1 MQRNEGVAMQTVL
14 IADDEAK
21 VCQLIQGLV
30 PWETLGLSVVGTVH
44 DGLSALERM
53 RTNMPDILIT
63 DIRMPGLD
71 GIQLIQQAKEI
82 HPALR
87 CVIISGYRHFDY
99 AHNAIKFGVQDYL
112 LKPLQKEELIRTLQ
126 KLMAQPG
133 QEKLAEHDTSPL
145 LEAFCADSISGKL
158 SAAEATQE
166 YLRARYRLALPADL
180 RYCALLAKADVE
192 GVAVEDTARRIA
204 AQKLADGCRAA
215 FAPLTNRLYVA
226 LTDVGVAVL
235 LEVAEDRLE
244 ALHDALYQLRDRM
257 EMMRDLFPTL
267 RVSIGVGDA
276 ADTAAGVAES
286 FRQAAHALDQR
297 LTRAEG
303 AVILYSPAP
312 CRTFV
317 LRDLLGPDLLHQLS
331 AALQGMRVNTYR
343 TLLQTCFHRLRRA
356 VGEDLPALRTL
367 LRELVRYHCEQ
378 LPVSITLQEME
389 GMMAA
394 CSEGW
399 HAAISL
405 AQVER
410 ENAQR
415 LAAHLASVDEAL
427 QQIEQLPVRKAKAYI
442 REHYREPLTL
452 EMVSDV
458 AGFNP
463 AYFSS
468 LFKKETGERFL
479 EYLAAVRI
487 KAAKQLLTD
496 SDLPVTAIVEETGYG
511 DYKYFCKQFKKESGL
526 SPQEYRKLYS

>member
-1 MQRNEGVAMQTVL
+1 MAMQKVL

-44 DGLSALERM
+44 DGLSALEMM
-53 RTNMPDILIT
+53 RANMPDILIT

-82 HPALR
+82 HPDLR

-126 KLMAQPG
+126 KLMAQPA
-133 QEKLAEHDTSPL
+133 QEKVIEPDASPA
-145 LEAFCADSISGKL
+145 LEALCADSLSGRL

-166 YLRARYRLALPADL
+166 HLRARYRIELPEGL
-180 RYCALLAKADVE
+180 RYCALLCKADLE
-192 GVAVEDTARRIA
+192 GVAAQDTARRIA

-215 FAPLTNRLYVA
+215 LAPLTKRLYIG
-226 LTDVGVAVL
+226 LSDVGVAVL
-235 LEVAEDRLE
+235 LEVAKERQDV
-244 ALHDALYQLRDRM
+244 LHDALYQLRDRM
-257 EMMRDLFPTL
+257 EMMRDLFPKL
-267 RVSIGVGDA
+267 RVSIGVGNG
-276 ADTAAGVAES
+276 ADTVAGAVAS

-303 AVILYSPAP
+303 AVILYNPVPPRA
-312 CRTFV
+312 FV
-317 LRDLLGPDLLHQLS
+317 LRELLGPDLLHQLS
-331 AALQGMRVNTYR
+331 TALQGMQVSTYR

-356 VGEDLPALRTL
+356 VGDDLPALHTL
-367 LRELVRYHCEQ
+367 LRELVRFHCEQ
-378 LPVSITLQEME
+378 LPVSTTLQEME

-394 CSEGW
+394 CSDGW
-399 HAAISL
+399 YAAVSL
-405 AQVER
+405 AQVEG

-415 LAAHLASVDEAL
+415 LVAHLARVDEAL
-427 QQIEQLPVRKAKAYI
+427 KQVEQLPVRKAKAFI

-452 EMVSDV
+452 EMVSGV

-479 EYLAAVRI
+479 EYLAGVRI

-496 SDLPVTAIVEETGYG
+496 SDLPITAIVEETGYG
-511 DYKYFCKQFKKESGL
+511 DYKYFCKQFKKEAGL